1 MAYTTA
7 ELIAILDAELRASW
21 QGRRQLL
28 NPAERIHDAVVAK
41 ALDPRRLSQV
51 FAYQDFVA
59 EVHAYQR
66 EHHVSGLVWRT
77 CRWRNLSVELP
88 ERHPQLVAIASD
100 YAILQAAR
108 AAIIDFWQQATAG
121 LFYWRSGDSLEAIT
135 AAEMQTLLAAAAWLE
150 LDITQDALYLGLCWG
165 DPNLCHHG
173 WAAPESGCQR
183 LVAAADC
190 PRQALRF

>member
-1 MAYTTA
+1 MPYTTA

-28 NPAERIHDAVVAK
+28 NPAERIQDAVVAK

-66 EHHVSGLVWRT
+66 EHNVSGLVWRT
-77 CRWRNLSVELP
+77 CRWHTLSVELP
-88 ERHPQLVAIASD
+88 ERHPQLIAIATD
-100 YAILQAAR
+100 YHTLQAAR
-108 AAIIDFWQQATAG
+108 PAIIQFWQQATAG
-121 LFYWRSGDSLEAIT
+121 FLYWRVGDSLEAIT
-135 AAEMQTLLAAAAWLE
+135 ATEAKALIAAAEWLE
-150 LDITQDALYLGLCWG
+150 LDITQDELYLGLCWG
-165 DPNLCHHG
+165 DPNVCHHG

-183 LVAAADC
+183 LVAAATY
-190 PRQALRF
+190 PHQALRF

>member
-1 MAYTTA
+1 MLYTTA

-28 NPAERIHDAVVAK
+28 NPAERIQDAVVSK

-59 EVHAYQR
+59 EVHAYQQ
-66 EHHVSGLVWRT
+66 EHNVSGLVWRT
-77 CRWRNLSVELP
+77 CRWHDLSVELP
-88 ERHPQLVAIASD
+88 ERHPQLIAIATD

-108 AAIIDFWQQATAG
+108 PAILHFWQQATVG
-121 LFYWRSGDSLEAIT
+121 FSYWRVGETLEALT
-135 AAEMQTLLAAAAWLE
+135 AAEMQTLTATAEWFE
-150 LDITQDALYLGLCWG
+150 LDITQDELYLGLCWG
-165 DPNLCHHG
+165 DPNVCHHG

-183 LVAAADC
+183 LVAAAAY
-190 PRQALRF
+190 PQQALRF